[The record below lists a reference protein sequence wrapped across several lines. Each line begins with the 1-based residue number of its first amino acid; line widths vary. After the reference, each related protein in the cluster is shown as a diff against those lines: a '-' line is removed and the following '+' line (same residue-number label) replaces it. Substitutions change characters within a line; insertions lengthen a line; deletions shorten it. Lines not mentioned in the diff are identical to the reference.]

1 MILGNKMNLA
11 EHSEDDFVF
20 HRTAIGLIDAPADWV
35 TAVTSLVVVN
45 VDSMEINAPTCRQGR
60 RARKQVDDRTRIID
74 GKSVRILI
82 DCGASNLL
90 CRPGLAKKVIRS
102 KEVLAEGQRSSR
114 HAMLWTS
121 ISFWENYDSFDSI
134 PSSIGVKTE
143 SDLASGYHQML
154 VVPGARKYTA
164 FRTHCDF
171 YEWSRLMRQLFDKF
185 DFVAVYMDDICVFS
199 RSMDDHVQHLRVICD
214 VLRAEKLYARPS
226 KCAFGVDSVD
236 FLGHT
241 ISKDGL
247 HVDQS
252 KFRAIE
258 IGYYHKFIPAFA
270 DLVCPLLNIGT
281 KWQWGDDERRAFL
294 TIKLALQ
301 QAPVLQLPD
310 YHKPFVVTTD
320 ASGYCCGAVI
330 SQLDAYGNDRPIA
343 FLSKR
348 LGPHESNWPAHEKEL
363 YAIKLALGKWRHY
376 LHGNRFDV
384 CTDNSC
390 CKWFMTTPVLTP
402 KLTRWLE
409 FFSCFDFALHH
420 RPGKL
425 NIVADALSRPP
436 KPRLLFL
443 SIHACG
449 VHCAFLFMLLRS
461 RPTQPAI
468 WPSLLTLL
476 FVGRSWGRKTKFQCP
491 SA

>member
-1 MILGNKMNLA
+1 CLQKGWI
-11 EHSEDDFVF
+11 EHSNSDWVSNIFGVPKRSDDGQMLSRREWL
-20 HRTAIGLIDAPADWV
+20 RTATPDTPIRWV
-35 TAVTSLVVVN
+35 LDYRHVNSQSDSTAQQRRLV
-45 VDSMEINAPTCRQGR
+45 
-60 RARKQVDDRTRIID
+60 
-74 GKSVRILI
+74 
-82 DCGASNLL
+82 
-90 CRPGLAKKVIRS
+90 RS
-102 KEVLAEGQRSSR
+102 
-114 HAMLWTS
+114 H
-121 ISFWENYDSFDSI
+121 
-134 PSSIGVKTE
+134 
-143 SDLASGYHQML
+143 ML

-164 FRTHCDF
+164 FRAHRDV
-171 YEWSRLMRQLFDKF
+171 YEWVVAPMGMAGMPGIWSRLMRRLFDKF
-185 DFVAVYMDDICVFS
+185 DFVVVYMDDICVFS

-252 KFRAIE
+252 KVRAIE
-258 IGYYHKFIPAFA
+258 MWSEPKSCKDVMSFVGSASYYRKFIPAFA
-270 DLVCPLLNIGT
+270 DLVRPLSGLLKKGT
-281 KWQWGDDERRAFL
+281 KWQWGEDERRAFL

-301 QAPVLQLPD
+301 QAPVLQMPN

-330 SQLDAYGNDRPIA
+330 SQLDANGNDRPIA

-384 CTDNSC
+384 YTDNSC

-402 KLTRWLE
+402 KLTR
-409 FFSCFDFALHH
+409 
-420 RPGKL
+420 
-425 NIVADALSRPP
+425 
-436 KPRLLFL
+436 
-443 SIHACG
+443 
-449 VHCAFLFMLLRS
+449 
-461 RPTQPAI
+461 
-468 WPSLLTLL
+468 
-476 FVGRSWGRKTKFQCP
+476 
-491 SA
+491 

>member
-1 MILGNKMNLA
+1 M
-11 EHSEDDFVF
+11 
-20 HRTAIGLIDAPADWV
+20 
-35 TAVTSLVVVN
+35 
-45 VDSMEINAPTCRQGR
+45 R
-60 RARKQVDDRTRIID
+60 R
-74 GKSVRILI
+74 
-82 DCGASNLL
+82 
-90 CRPGLAKKVIRS
+90 
-102 KEVLAEGQRSSR
+102 
-114 HAMLWTS
+114 
-121 ISFWENYDSFDSI
+121 
-134 PSSIGVKTE
+134 
-143 SDLASGYHQML
+143 
-154 VVPGARKYTA
+154 
-164 FRTHCDF
+164 
-171 YEWSRLMRQLFDKF
+171 LFDKF
-185 DFVAVYMDDICVFS
+185 DFVVYMDDICVFS

-214 VLRAEKLYARPS
+214 VLQAEKLYARPS

-252 KFRAIE
+252 KVRAIE
-258 IGYYHKFIPAFA
+258 MWSEPKSCKDVMSFVGLASYYRKFIPAFA
-270 DLVCPLLNIGT
+270 DLVRPLSGLLKKGT
-281 KWQWGDDERRAFL
+281 KWQWGEDERRAFL
-294 TIKLALQ
+294 TIKVALQ

-330 SQLDAYGNDRPIA
+330 SQLDANGNDRPIA

-384 CTDNSC
+384 YTDNSC

-425 NIVADALSRPP
+425 NVVADALSRPP
-436 KPRLLFL
+436 QASSVVHAL

-449 VHCAFLFMLLRS
+449 VHCASTASRLERLLVHAASFSSYSTRDL
-461 RPTQPAI
+461 AI
-468 WPSLLTLL
+468 LVDSP
-476 FVGRSWGRKTKFQCP
+476 FWGEELGEQKGVSVPQRLVVNHTKQVSF
-491 SA
+491 